1 MKLKING
8 EIKTIDNSN
17 EDFLLEGL
25 LEHLG
30 YKPQLVVVELNG
42 EIINPKVL
50 DKYKNKKW
58 RLLRGCDNCWWR
70 FLQLIN
76 SDKNKCSNLLA
87 LTGLKEKD
95 FFLFWLFHQ

>member
-8 EIKTIDNSN
+8 EIKNIDNSS

-42 EIINPKVL
+42 EIISPKV
-50 DKYKNKKW
+50 W
-58 RLLRGCDNCWWR
+58 
-70 FLQLIN
+70 IN
-76 SDKNKCSNLLA
+76 TKV
-87 LTGLKEKD
+87 KD
-95 FFLFWLFHQ
+95 GDCLEVVTIVGGGSYS

>member
-8 EIKTIDNSN
+8 EIKIIDNSN

-42 EIINPKVL
+42 EIISPK
-50 DKYKNKKW
+50 
-58 RLLRGCDNCWWR
+58 
-70 FLQLIN
+70 
-76 SDKNKCSNLLA
+76 
-87 LTGLKEKD
+87 
-95 FFLFWLFHQ
+95 FWISTKVKHGDCLEVVTIVGGGSYS